1 MFFNEILEAVR
12 FATAPFSNSKRAFV
26 ISCVS
31 LITATPDAD
40 IFLILTHCQFEKNN
54 FQNRFNK
61 DSKWYTMCV
70 NKGLDPIYT
79 KIYLSPEKD
88 WKRIK
93 DMLPEYK
100 DVLDLFDDCVDSN
113 LSKMNSNIIFKIKD
127 ILNIKTKI
135 IFDYP
140 TELKGT
146 ERLVDICLK
155 NGAKTYISGV
165 SGSKYMDINKFS
177 DNNIKV
183 IFQDETKMVKKPIID
198 ILKNKLLNV

>member
-1 MFFNEILEAVR
+1 MTPLVIVITICAYFLFLMGIAQLTKGKADNAAFF
-12 FATAPFSNSKRAFV
+12 SG
-26 ISCVS
+26 
-31 LITATPDAD
+31 
-40 IFLILTHCQFEKNN
+40 
-54 FQNRFNK
+54 NK

>member
-1 MFFNEILEAVR
+1 MIITIHQPNFFPYY
-12 FATAPFSNSKRAFV
+12 PFFQKMEV
-26 ISCVS
+26 
-31 LITATPDAD
+31 AD
-40 IFLILTHCQFEKNN
+40 IFVILTYCQFEKNN
-54 FQNRFNK
+54 FQNRYNK
-61 DSKWYTMCV
+61 DSKWYVMCV

-79 KIYLSPEKD
+79 KTYLNPEKD

-93 DMLPEYK
+93 NMLPEYK
-100 DVLDLFDDCVDSN
+100 DVLNLFDDCVDSN

-127 ILNIKTKI
+127 LLNIETKI
-135 IFDYP
+135 VFDYP

-165 SGSKYMDINKFS
+165 SGSKYMDLNKFS

-183 IFQDETKMVKKPIID
+183 IFQDETKMIKKPIID

>member
-1 MFFNEILEAVR
+1 MIVTIHQPNFFPYY
-12 FATAPFSNSKRAFV
+12 PFFQKMD
-26 ISCVS
+26 
-31 LITATPDAD
+31 DAD
-40 IFLILTHCQFEKNN
+40 IFVILTHCQFEKNN

-100 DVLDLFDDCVDSN
+100 DVLNLFDDCVDSN
-113 LSKMNSNIIFKIKD
+113 LSKMNSNIILKIKNL
-127 ILNIKTKI
+127 LNIKTKI
-135 IFDYP
+135 VFDYS

-146 ERLVDICLK
+146 ERLVDICIK
-155 NGAKTYISGV
+155 NNATTYISGI
-165 SGSKYMDINKFS
+165 SGSKYMDLKLFS
-177 DNNIKV
+177 EKNIKV
-183 IFQDETKMVKKPIID
+183 VFQDETKMVKKPIID

>member
-1 MFFNEILEAVR
+1 MIVTIHQPNFFAYY
-12 FATAPFSNSKRAFV
+12 PFFQKME
-26 ISCVS
+26 
-31 LITATPDAD
+31 DAD
-40 IFLILTHCQFEKNN
+40 IFVILTHCQFEKNN

-61 DSKWYTMCV
+61 NSKWYTMSV

-79 KIYLSPEKD
+79 KTYLSPEKD

-165 SGSKYMDINKFS
+165 SGSKYMDLTKFS
-177 DNNIKV
+177 DSNIKV

>member
-1 MFFNEILEAVR
+1 MIITIHQPNFFPYY
-12 FATAPFSNSKRAFV
+12 PFFQKMD
-26 ISCVS
+26 
-31 LITATPDAD
+31 DAD
-40 IFLILTHCQFEKNN
+40 IFVILTHCQFEKNN

-100 DVLDLFDDCVDSN
+100 DVLNLFDDCVDSN
-113 LSKMNSNIIFKIKD
+113 LSKMNSNIILKIKNL
-127 ILNIKTKI
+127 LNIKTKI
-135 IFDYP
+135 VFDYS

-146 ERLVDICLK
+146 ERLVDICIK
-155 NGAKTYISGV
+155 NNATTYISGI
-165 SGSKYMDINKFS
+165 SGSKYMDLKLFS
-177 DNNIKV
+177 EKNIKV
-183 IFQDETKMVKKPIID
+183 VFQDETKMVKKPIID

>member
-1 MFFNEILEAVR
+1 MD
-12 FATAPFSNSKRAFV
+12 
-26 ISCVS
+26 
-31 LITATPDAD
+31 DAD
-40 IFLILTHCQFEKNN
+40 IFVILAHCQFEKNN

-79 KIYLSPEKD
+79 KTYLSTEKD

-100 DVLDLFDDCVDSN
+100 VVLDLFDDCIDSN

-155 NGAKTYISGV
+155 NGATTYISGI
-165 SGSKYMDINKFS
+165 SGSKYMDLNLFS

-198 ILKNKLLNV
+198 ILKNKL

>member
-1 MFFNEILEAVR
+1 MTITIHQPNFFPYY
-12 FATAPFSNSKRAFV
+12 PFFQKME
-26 ISCVS
+26 
-31 LITATPDAD
+31 DAD
-40 IFLILTHCQFEKNN
+40 IFVILKHCQFEKNN

-79 KIYLSPEKD
+79 KTYLSPEKD

-93 DMLPEYK
+93 DMLPDYK
-100 DVLDLFDDCVDSN
+100 DVLDLFDDCIDSN

-155 NGAKTYISGV
+155 NRAKTYISGV
-165 SGSKYMDINKFS
+165 SGSKYMDLNKFS
-177 DNNIKV
+177 DSNIKV

>member
-1 MFFNEILEAVR
+1 MIVTIHQPNFFPYY
-12 FATAPFSNSKRAFV
+12 PFFQKMD
-26 ISCVS
+26 
-31 LITATPDAD
+31 DAD
-40 IFLILTHCQFEKNN
+40 IFVILTHCQFEKNN

-113 LSKMNSNIIFKIKD
+113 LSKMNSNIILKIKNL
-127 ILNIKTKI
+127 LNIKTKI
-135 IFDYP
+135 VFDYS

-146 ERLVDICLK
+146 ERLVDICIK
-155 NGAKTYISGV
+155 NNATTYISGI
-165 SGSKYMDINKFS
+165 SGSKYMDLKLFS
-177 DNNIKV
+177 EKNIKV
-183 IFQDETKMVKKPIID
+183 VFQDETKMVKKPIID